1 MARRRYVAGL
11 DLGSSKVAVI
21 VAELRDDGVPVI
33 TGVGT
38 STSLGMKRGVVVDI
52 ERTVRSIQEAVER
65 AERMSGVPVKS
76 VYINISGAHVGTCN
90 NRGVIAVSRE
100 DKEITQEDV
109 DRVMEA
115 ARVMNIPSDREIVHV
130 LPRQFIV
137 DGYDGVRDPVGM
149 MGVRLE
155 VEAQIVTGAVTSI
168 QNVLRSVY
176 RAGLDVEDVVLAAL
190 ASGEAVLQPAEKE
203 LGVVVVDIGA
213 GTTDLAIFEQGSLWY
228 ASVIPVGGEHI
239 TSDLAVGLR
248 TPINQAESV
257 KLEYGRAL
265 ASMVPDD
272 AYVVISGIG
281 GSSRREVSQK
291 TVSTIIEARAQ
302 EIADLI
308 AAEIQKSGY
317 SRVIPGGLVV
327 TGGSSEL
334 PGFLDLLSQRL
345 DMPVRKGVPLGVA
358 GMIDAVSSPSLA
370 CAVGLTMFAGRQ
382 LFSKG
387 PRSDSYYD
395 EDQSL
400 LSRIIGYFK
409 SLF

>member
-1 MARRRYVAGL
+1 MARRQYVTGL
-11 DLGSSKVAVI
+11 DLGSSKVSAV
-21 VAELRDDGVPVI
+21 VAELGEDGVPI
-33 TGVGT
+33 IAGVG
-38 STSLGMKRGVVVDI
+38 SSASVGMKRGVVVDI
-52 ERTVRSIQEAVER
+52 ERTMKSIAEAVER
-65 AERMSGVPVKS
+65 AERMSGVPIKS
-76 VYINISGAHVGTCN
+76 AYISISGAHIGTCN

-130 LPRQFIV
+130 LPRQFLV

-176 RAGLDVEDVVLAAL
+176 KAGLQVDDVVLGAL

-203 LGVVVVDIGA
+203 LGVVVVDIGG

-228 ASVIPVGGEHI
+228 AGVIPVGGEHI

-248 TPINQAESV
+248 TPINQAEGV
-257 KLEYGRAL
+257 KLEYGKAM

-272 AYVVISGIG
+272 AYITISGVG
-281 GSSRREVSQK
+281 GSSKREVSQK
-291 TVSTIIEARAQ
+291 TVCTIIEARVQ
-302 EIADLI
+302 EIADMV
-308 AAEIQKSGY
+308 AQEIQKSGY

-327 TGGSSEL
+327 TGGCSEL
-334 PGFLDLLSQRL
+334 PGLIELLSERL
-345 DMPVRKGVPLGVA
+345 DMPARKGAPGGVS
-358 GMIDAVSSPSLA
+358 GLVDAASSPALA
-370 CAVGLTMFAGRQ
+370 CAVGLVIFAGRQ
-382 LFSKG
+382 LCSKESG
-387 PRSDSYYD
+387 GAALD
-395 EDQSL
+395 EDESFFG
-400 LSRIIGYFK
+400 RIVNFFR